1 MLLTALALLIGSTV
15 IGTAGTFALF
25 EFFVRRANATHS
37 GAAESHSDSHASI
50 SF

>member
-1 MLLTALALLIGSTV
+1 MLLTALALLVGSTV

-25 EFFVRRANATHS
+25 EFFVRRANPTHS
-37 GAAESHSDSHASI
+37 DVAESRSDSHARV